1 MNCPKPH
8 SFKVENPEFE
18 LSLLTTDEDFQTE
31 SAQRAMVQKS
41 FWPQE
46 GIQRTCINYLQQSR
60 HEGECNSAL
69 SPSFSSHTPLR
80 HENPH
85 MKCGNIGANP

>member
-18 LSLLTTDEDFQTE
+18 LSLLTTDEVQTE

-46 GIQRTCINYLQQSR
+46 GIQRTCMNYLHQAKR
-60 HEGECNSAL
+60 ADTKGNGILL

-80 HENPH
+80 H
-85 MKCGNIGANP
+85 

>member
-60 HEGECNSAL
+60 HEGNAILLSHPASAL
-69 SPSFSSHTPLR
+69 THLLDTKTHTWSV
-80 HENPH
+80 
-85 MKCGNIGANP
+85 AT